1 MKLRK
6 KDIVLIASA
15 ALIAVTAF
23 TLAYFTNSDFITNR
37 FSRKQ
42 SPDDQKKV
50 SIEVREQFDPP
61 DDPDGEPFRK
71 DVQIANTGTADSYI
85 RVRLEFSS
93 SEIRDISYVSND
105 SDKDNQSAYIPAAAF
120 PESALP
126 AGWEYRAADGFYYYT
141 EAVAP
146 GDTTE
151 SLIRWVKT
159 VFPADWT
166 GATDGYD
173 IYVYSEAVPADDE
186 SGSRQDYEDAWK

>member
-15 ALIAVTAF
+15 VLIAVTAV
-23 TLAYFTNSDFITNR
+23 TLAYFTNSDAVSNR

-42 SPDDQKKV
+42 DPDETKTV

-61 DDPDGEPFRK
+61 DEPDGEPFRK
-71 DVQIANTGTADSYI
+71 EVRIENTGSADSYI

-93 SEIRDISYVSND
+93 SEMQEISQISND
-105 SDKDNQSAYIPAAAF
+105 ADRDNLSAYVPASAF
-120 PESALP
+120 PESAQHP
-126 AGWEYRAADGFYYYT
+126 GWEYRAADGFYYYT

-146 GDTTE
+146 GGTTE
-151 SLIRWVKT
+151 SLIQWVKT
-159 VFPADWT
+159 VFPEEWT

-173 IYVYSEAVPADDE
+173 IYVYSEAVPADDAA
-186 SGSRQDYEDAWK
+186 GTRLNYEDAWR